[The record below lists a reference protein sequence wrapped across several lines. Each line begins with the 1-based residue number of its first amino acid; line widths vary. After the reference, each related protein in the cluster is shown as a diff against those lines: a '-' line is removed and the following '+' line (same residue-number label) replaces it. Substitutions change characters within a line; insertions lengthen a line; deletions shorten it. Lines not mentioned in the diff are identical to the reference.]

1 MSGGWFFP
9 LKFSK
14 SHETVISNIHFFALT
29 VYKTLFDVNAM
40 STAEIEAPLAPTRA
54 RYKTNNCVKNVKWT
68 KSEDELLIKIMSQKD
83 RPNYS
88 KMVDS
93 FSGKTGQQIA
103 ERWDKVLNP
112 NLVKGSWTRHEDEI
126 IIQYVQENG
135 TRNWRNLCSLLP
147 GRIGKQCR
155 ERWRNHLDPSINHSP
170 WTEEEDELLIKLHRE
185 YGNKWV
191 TISRMMKNRSDNA
204 IKNRWNSTLKKKELD
219 ITVNE
224 IGYPRTIVNQP
235 EFEKPEID
243 QMHIETSDQ
252 SPMSTP
258 KLLTVISTSP
268 LAARDRRI
276 GFFSPIFNKQNNTK
290 DRPISLTE
298 NRNALLEMIPQAAN
312 AINPVK
318 EENSNQ

>member
-1 MSGGWFFP
+1 
-9 LKFSK
+9 
-14 SHETVISNIHFFALT
+14 
-29 VYKTLFDVNAM
+29 M
-40 STAEIEAPLAPTRA
+40 STEIEPALAPTRA

-68 KSEDELLIKIMSQKD
+68 KAEDELLIKIMSQKD

-93 FSGKTGQQIA
+93 FVGKTGQQIA

-126 IIQYVQENG
+126 IIQYVKENG

-170 WTEEEDELLIKLHRE
+170 WTEEEDEMLRKLHRE
-185 YGNKWV
+185 FGNKWV
-191 TISRMMKNRSDNA
+191 KISSLMKDRSDNA
-204 IKNRWNSTLKKKELD
+204 IKNRWNSTLKKKELEN
-219 ITVNE
+219 V
-224 IGYPRTIVNQP
+224 

-243 QMHIETSDQ
+243 DTTAADP

-268 LAARDRRI
+268 FAARDRRI
-276 GFFSPIFNKQNNTK
+276 GFFSPIFHKQSESK
-290 DRPISLTE
+290 DRPISLTD
-298 NRNALLEMIPQAAN
+298 NRNALLEMIPQ
-312 AINPVK
+312 K
-318 EENSNQ
+318 QQE

>member
-1 MSGGWFFP
+1 
-9 LKFSK
+9 
-14 SHETVISNIHFFALT
+14 
-29 VYKTLFDVNAM
+29 M
-40 STAEIEAPLAPTRA
+40 STTNIEPPLAPTRA

-68 KSEDELLIKIMSQKD
+68 KAEDELLIKIMSQKE

-112 NLVKGSWTRHEDEI
+112 NLVKGSWTRHEDEV
-126 IIQYVQENG
+126 IIQYVKENG

-155 ERWRNHLDPSINHSP
+155 ERWRNHLDPAINHSP

-191 TISRMMKNRSDNA
+191 KISSMMKDRSDNA
-204 IKNRWNSTLKKKELD
+204 IKNRWNSTLKKKEFEN
-219 ITVNE
+219 NE
-224 IGYPRTIVNQP
+224 NGVIIIDGNNNNNP
-235 EFEKPEID
+235 EFEKPEPFTTDGTIGNSKMTD
-243 QMHIETSDQ
+243 SPLDQ

-258 KLLTVISTSP
+258 KLLTVISPSP
-268 LAARDRRI
+268 LTARDGRNV
-276 GFFSPIFNKQNNTK
+276 FFSINYHKQFNSK

-298 NRNALLEMIPQAAN
+298 NRNALLEMIPQVSSPAVNNTSNDKNADINDNTSNDTNDAN
-312 AINPVK
+312 
-318 EENSNQ
+318 ENDDK

>member
-1 MSGGWFFP
+1 
-9 LKFSK
+9 
-14 SHETVISNIHFFALT
+14 
-29 VYKTLFDVNAM
+29 M
-40 STAEIEAPLAPTRA
+40 STTNIETPLAPTRA

-68 KSEDELLIKIMSQKD
+68 KAEDELLIKIMSQKD

-88 KMVDS
+88 KMVDH

-112 NLVKGSWTRHEDEI
+112 NLVKGSWTRHEDEV
-126 IIQYVQENG
+126 IIQYVKENG

-191 TISRMMKNRSDNA
+191 KISSMMKDRSDNA
-204 IKNRWNSTLKKKELD
+204 IKNRWNSTLKKKEFENGNPININD
-219 ITVNE
+219 GHNS
-224 IGYPRTIVNQP
+224 NNP
-235 EFEKPEID
+235 EFEKPEMFATDASIANGK
-243 QMHIETSDQ
+243 MSETLLDQ

-258 KLLTVISTSP
+258 KLLTMISTP
-268 LAARDRRI
+268 PIAREGI
-276 GFFSPIFNKQNNTK
+276 NGFFTINYHKQFNSK

-298 NRNALLEMIPQAAN
+298 NRNAFLEMIPQVS
-312 AINPVK
+312 NPAPVNNN
-318 EENSNQ
+318 ESNVNNSNNDNANISNEK